1 MTVGTEPFNDSATLS
16 TGYDPTGQITF
27 LLYAPDGTTV
37 LYTDHVTVSG
47 NGVYGTTSGDE
58 PGGYVP
64 LVAGAYQWVASYS
77 GDVNNEGV
85 SGAMGD
91 EPVIAT
97 SQSAFLTTSATP
109 SNLTLDSSGSPTLMD
124 SGTLTGGFN
133 PTGSLTFTLYA
144 PDGTT
149 VVDTETV
156 TVSGNGTYS
165 TPTGYTLPAT
175 GVVVGTYQWVASY
188 SGDPNNDPASTTEG
202 DEPVTVAP
210 ASPTIS
216 TTANPTDVT
225 LDDSGSPTLNDSA
238 TLAGSYNGT
247 GNLTFTLDAPD
258 GTTVLDTETVPVTGN
273 GTYRTPSGYTLPASG
288 AVTGTYHW
296 LASYTGDGNN
306 NPVSSTAADEPV
318 AVTPASPTIIT
329 VANPTSGLVGT
340 TALEDTATLSGGYDP
355 AGKITFTLYAS
366 DQITAL
372 YSEQV
377 DADGNSTV
385 STKNGWV
392 PTEAGTYYWTASYS
406 GDSNNSGVTSGKG
419 DEPVTASGGTSSIGT
434 VIVDANHVP
443 IISPV
448 PLVAQVGRAH
458 VRDKKQGSA
467 TTDNAAGATVLDTAT
482 VTGSL
487 AGITPTGTVT
497 YSFTGTSGTSL
508 AGLTAP
514 EGWTVSGDK
523 LTWSETVTMS
533 NGNVPDSG
541 LATELPPGSYMFA
554 GQYSGDAHFGGS
566 TSAPEPMTVDGRTG
580 AIIEPPRTPCKQ
592 VTFDLRMDWQA
603 NRRSRSTS
611 RCQAARLDSKSRHR
625 TSPTTCAFSRRAQAS
640 RSTSTSRR
648 RLLCHRW
655 PRSMAT

>member
-1 MTVGTEPFNDSATLS
+1 
-16 TGYDPTGQITF
+16 
-27 LLYAPDGTTV
+27 
-37 LYTDHVTVSG
+37 
-47 NGVYGTTSGDE
+47 
-58 PGGYVP
+58 
-64 LVAGAYQWVASYS
+64 
-77 GDVNNEGV
+77 
-85 SGAMGD
+85 
-91 EPVIAT
+91 
-97 SQSAFLTTSATP
+97 
-109 SNLTLDSSGSPTLMD
+109 MD

-340 TALEDTATLSGGYDP
+340 TAREEQRNALRGLRPGWQDHFHTVCLRPDHGTL
-355 AGKITFTLYAS
+355 L
-366 DQITAL
+366 
-372 YSEQV
+372 
-377 DADGNSTV
+377 
-385 STKNGWV
+385 
-392 PTEAGTYYWTASYS
+392 
-406 GDSNNSGVTSGKG
+406 
-419 DEPVTASGGTSSIGT
+419 
-434 VIVDANHVP
+434 
-443 IISPV
+443 
-448 PLVAQVGRAH
+448 RA
-458 VRDKKQGSA
+458 
-467 TTDNAAGATVLDTAT
+467 
-482 VTGSL
+482 
-487 AGITPTGTVT
+487 
-497 YSFTGTSGTSL
+497 
-508 AGLTAP
+508 
-514 EGWTVSGDK
+514 
-523 LTWSETVTMS
+523 
-533 NGNVPDSG
+533 
-541 LATELPPGSYMFA
+541 
-554 GQYSGDAHFGGS
+554 
-566 TSAPEPMTVDGRTG
+566 
-580 AIIEPPRTPCKQ
+580 
-592 VTFDLRMDWQA
+592 
-603 NRRSRSTS
+603 
-611 RCQAARLDSKSRHR
+611 
-625 TSPTTCAFSRRAQAS
+625 
-640 RSTSTSRR
+640 SRR
-648 RLLCHRW
+648 RWQLDRQHQERLGTDGGRDVLLDGQL
-655 PRSMAT
+655 